1 MAPSIPTND
10 HIDQLRRLRVLQA
23 LHTAAPDPM
32 GEIALLNAV
41 RVDPELSPTL
51 ERVRR
56 SLRYMASNGLV
67 ELITI
72 DDTDWLAGRISGA
85 GEAFLDNEF
94 PVDGYDLYHP
104 SELPDIAPE
113 RVRGGRVS
121 SVKRLPA
128 ETKAWLDQEL
138 VRRQFTGYLDLAALL
153 EEQGYEISKSAL
165 GRYGKK
171 FKEQQTSLKQSIE
184 MAKAFAEVVG
194 DDGAALNKTL
204 TALAQQELMAIV
216 REGRY
221 DDSIKLPALVQSI
234 AQLNRSDINTRKFNI
249 IQEARR
255 KALDDA
261 ANAVEAAAQQQGLT
275 SDQAQFWREQ
285 VLGVK

>member
-1 MAPSIPTND
+1 MALSMPND
-10 HIDQLRRLRVLQA
+10 HVDQLRRLRVLQS
-23 LHTAAPDPM
+23 LNSVAPDPM
-32 GEIALLNAV
+32 GEIAILNAV

-51 ERVRR
+51 ERVRQ
-56 SLRYMASNGLV
+56 SLNVLHCSGLV
-67 ELITI
+67 ELITL
-72 DDTDWLAGRISGA
+72 DDTDWLAGRISGV
-85 GEAFLDNEF
+85 GKTFLDSEF
-94 PVDGYDLYHP
+94 PVDGFDLYHP

-121 SVKRLPA
+121 SVKRLPS

-138 VRRQFTGYLDLAALL
+138 VRRHFTGYVDLAELL

-171 FKEQQTSLKQSIE
+171 FKEQQESLKQSIE

-194 DDGAALNKTL
+194 DDGAAMNKTL

-221 DDSIKLPALVQSI
+221 DDSIKLPALVQAI

-249 IQEARR
+249 IQEARHQ
-255 KALDDA
+255 ALDDA
-261 ANAVEAAAQQQGLT
+261 ANAVETAAQQQGL
-275 SDQAQFWREQ
+275 SADQAQFWREQ

>member
-1 MAPSIPTND
+1 MAPSTPND
-10 HIDQLRRLRVLQA
+10 HIDQLRRLRVLQT
-23 LHTAAPDPM
+23 LHSAAPDPM
-32 GEIALLNAV
+32 GEMAILNAL
-41 RVDPELSPTL
+41 RVDPELSPTR

-56 SLRYMASNGLV
+56 SLRFLEGNGMV
-67 ELITI
+67 GLITL

-85 GEAFLDNEF
+85 GAAFLDNEF

-104 SELPDIAPE
+104 SELPDIAPT
-113 RVRGGRVS
+113 RTHGGRVS

-138 VRRQFTGYLDLAALL
+138 VRRHFTGYVDLAELL

-171 FKEQQTSLKQSIE
+171 FKQQQESLKQSIE

-216 REGRY
+216 REKRY
-221 DDSIKLPALVQSI
+221 DGSISFPAMIQAI

-261 ANAVEAAAQQQGLT
+261 ANAVETAAQQQGL
-275 SDQAQFWREQ
+275 SADQAQFWREQ